1 MDVVMDIKQLRYFQV
16 IAEEGQITKAAQ
28 RLHMAQPPLSHQ
40 LKLLEQ
46 ELGITLVERE
56 KRGIILTEAGHL
68 LRNRGEQIIGLL
80 DTTVKELKELNAGYT
95 GTLSIGAVA
104 SSGTT
109 FLPCRILKFHKQ
121 YPNINFQLWEGDTY
135 RILELL
141 NTGIIEIGIV
151 RAIFDSKLYHS
162 VSLPQEPMVVA
173 MGREWSCG
181 EQVTQIAMEEL
192 VDKPLLVHRSNEHMI
207 VECCQK
213 NGFEPQILCRGDDVR
228 SLLVW
233 ADAGL
238 GLAIVAK
245 SAVGL
250 VPSNNLVYKE
260 IIESSLEIR
269 KAIIWLRNRYLSATT
284 RNFLEMILSDLS

>member
-1 MDVVMDIKQLRYFQV
+1 MDIKQLRYFQV

-28 RLHMAQPPLSHQ
+28 QLHMAQPPLSHQ
-40 LKLLEQ
+40 LKLLEE
-46 ELGITLVERE
+46 ELGVKLVERE
-56 KRGIILTEAGHL
+56 NRGIILTGAGRL
-68 LRNRGEQIIGLL
+68 LLNRGEQIIELL
-80 DTTVKELKELNAGYT
+80 DTTVKELKELNEGYT

-109 FLPCRILKFHKQ
+109 FLPHRILEFHKQ
-121 YPNINFQLWEGDTY
+121 YPKINFQLWEGDTY
-135 RILELL
+135 KILELL

-151 RAIFDSKLYHS
+151 RSIFDSKLYHS
-162 VSLPQEPMVVA
+162 VSLPKEPMVVA
-173 MGREWSCG
+173 MCREWSCG
-181 EQVTQIAMEEL
+181 EHIEQVRMKEL
-192 VDKPLLVHRSNEHMI
+192 ADKPLLLHRSNERMI

-213 NGFEPQILCRGDDVR
+213 YGFEPQILCQGDDVR

-238 GLAIVAK
+238 GLAIVPK

-250 VPSNNLVYKE
+250 VPSNNIIYKE
-260 IIESSLEIR
+260 IIEPSLEIK

-284 RNFLEMILSDLS
+284 RNFLERILLDLA

>member
-1 MDVVMDIKQLRYFQV
+1 MDIKQLRYFQI
-16 IAEEGQITKAAQ
+16 IAEEGQITRAAQ

-40 LKLLEQ
+40 LKLLEE
-46 ELGITLVERE
+46 ELGVKLVERE
-56 KRGIILTEAGHL
+56 KRGVILTGAGRL
-68 LRNRGEQIIGLL
+68 LHNRGEQIIELL
-80 DTTVKELKELNAGYT
+80 DTTVKELKELNEGYT
-95 GTLSIGAVA
+95 GALSIGAVA

-109 FLPCRILKFHKQ
+109 FLPCRILKFHEQ
-121 YPNINFQLWEGDTY
+121 YPNISFQLWEGDTY

-151 RAIFDSKLYHS
+151 RNVFDSELYHA
-162 VSLPQEPMVVA
+162 VSLPTEPMVVA
-173 MGREWSCG
+173 MCREWSCG
-181 EQVTQIAMEEL
+181 EQIKQVGMKEL
-192 VDKPLLVHRSNEHMI
+192 ASKPLLLHRSNERMI

-213 NGFEPQILCRGDDVR
+213 NDFEPQILCKGDDVR

-238 GLAIVAK
+238 GLAIVPK

-260 IIESSLEIR
+260 IIEPSLEI
-269 KAIIWLRNRYLSATT
+269 KKSIIWLKNRYLSAAT
-284 RNFLEMILSDLS
+284 RNFLEMVFPDLS